1 VRIPVST
8 PGAAV
13 LALAAPVLFLHTDLQ
28 PSLTVDL
35 GSSDATLYLADVAVL
50 AVAAAALV
58 EGRRRGF
65 KPLRASWLV
74 LAATVAF
81 LAAIV
86 VGTIAPAL
94 GGDDYPLLENLLTA
108 AKFGEYALLVPAVPL
123 LLRTRRD
130 VEVLF
135 AVLIFWA
142 ALAAAVAVLQF
153 FGVVR
158 EWSGYRPG
166 DREPSFVGHHDLAAL
181 SAAVLSLCLGAIVFG
196 LGGRV
201 RAVAAA
207 GGAVGL
213 VLSGALAGLIG
224 TLAAAAT
231 ALAVAVRRGTLTA
244 RRTLAVVGIL
254 AVVTSGVIA
263 LRAAN
268 IGAFLRF
275 IGVEPA
281 RETETF
287 GGESYVQRLAL
298 MYIGG
303 RVFLDHPLGVGW
315 QATAEESVY
324 GPYVDD
330 ARRRFPKVPERSL
343 PSPEHPWGVQN
354 AYLQAAAELGVVGL
368 VLFLAVFASAFAA
381 ALPSARAAPLDSA
394 SVALAALMWLLVT
407 MGVWLGLGLV
417 AGIPLVALMWI
428 SAGLAATSAA
438 WRERV

>member
-13 LALAAPVLFLHTDLQ
+13 LALAAPVLFLHADLQ
-28 PSLTVDL
+28 PSLTLDL
-35 GSSDATLYLADVAVL
+35 GSSEATLYLSDVAVL
-50 AVAAAALV
+50 AVAAAAVV

-65 KPLRASWLV
+65 APLRAGRWVL
-74 LAATVAF
+74 LAAFAF
-81 LAAIV
+81 LLAIGI
-86 VGTIAPAL
+86 GTIAPVIA
-94 GGDDYPLLENLLTA
+94 GDDYPLLENVLTG
-108 AKFGEYALLVPAVPL
+108 AKFAEYVLLLPAVPL

-130 VEVLF
+130 VEVFF
-135 AVLIFWA
+135 AMLAVWA
-142 ALAAAVAVLQF
+142 ALAALVAVLQF
-153 FGVVR
+153 FGVVDAW
-158 EWSGYRPG
+158 EGRPG

-181 SAAVLSLCLGAIVFG
+181 CGAVLSLGIGAIALG
-196 LGGRV
+196 LGGRLRV
-201 RAVAAA
+201 VAGA

-224 TLAAAAT
+224 AVAAAAA
-231 ALAVAVRRGTLTA
+231 ALAVAARRGTLTA
-244 RRTLAVVGIL
+244 RRALAVVGIL
-254 AVVTSGVIA
+254 ALVTSGVIA

-268 IGAFLRF
+268 IAAFLRF

-281 RETETF
+281 REAETF

-298 MYIGG
+298 LYIGG

-315 QATAEESVY
+315 QGTAEESVY

-330 ARRRFPKVPERSL
+330 ARRRFPNVPELSL

-354 AYLQAAAELGVVGL
+354 AYVQAAAELGVVGL
-368 VLFLAVFASAFAA
+368 ALFLGVFATTIAT
-381 ALPSARAAPLDSA
+381 ALRSTRAGPLDPA
-394 SVALAALMWLLVT
+394 FVALAALMWLLVT

-417 AGIPLVALMWI
+417 AGTPLVALMWLA
-428 SAGLAATSAA
+428 AGLSVTAAA

>member
-28 PSLTVDL
+28 PSLTLGL
-35 GSSDATLYLADVAVL
+35 GSSDATLYVADVAVL
-50 AVAAAALV
+50 AVGAAALV

-65 KPLRASWLV
+65 EPLRAGRLV
-74 LAATVAF
+74 LAATLAF
-81 LAAIV
+81 LLAILL
-86 VGTIAPAL
+86 GTIAPAL
-94 GGDDYPLLENLLTA
+94 GGGDYPLLENLLTA

-123 LLRTRRD
+123 LIRTRRD
-130 VEVLF
+130 AEVLF
-135 AVLIFWA
+135 AVLICWA

-153 FGVVR
+153 LGVVR
-158 EWSGYRPG
+158 AWDGRPG

-181 SAAVLSLCLGAIVFG
+181 SGAVLSLCIGAIVLG
-196 LGGRV
+196 LGGRM
-201 RAVAAA
+201 RAVAGA

-213 VLSGALAGLIG
+213 ALSGALAGLIG
-224 TLAAAAT
+224 TIAAAVA
-231 ALAVAVRRGTLTA
+231 AVAVAARRRTLTA

-268 IGAFLRF
+268 ISAFLRF
-275 IGVEPA
+275 VGVEPA
-281 RETETF
+281 REAETF

-303 RVFLDHPLGVGW
+303 RVFLDHPLGAGW

-354 AYLQAAAELGVVGL
+354 AYLQAAAELGVIGAL
-368 VLFLAVFASAFAA
+368 LFLAIFASGFITV
-381 ALPSARAAPLDSA
+381 LHSIRTGPLEPA
-394 SVALAALMWLLVT
+394 SVALAALMLLLVT

-438 WRERV
+438 WRERD